1 MLKKHTQFVEGLLF
15 AGDMVS
21 TAAAWCLSY
30 VLRFEYPVFPV
41 TKGNPGFAAYAE
53 ILPIV
58 LVLCAIAYRTGQL
71 YVPRREGSILTE
83 LFSIVKANAIAFLL
97 LVAFVTFYRA
107 FEYSRGVLLLFLG
120 VNAFVLIAFR
130 STVRL
135 ALRRARER
143 GWNLKYA
150 LIVGSGKLGQRV
162 ARRIAENT
170 WVGVRVVGYID
181 DRAHRQGQVIE
192 GLQVLGTI
200 ADLDR
205 IVAEKGIDQVWIALP
220 FKQAAKVEE
229 AVDRLAQTM
238 VDVRIV
244 PDLTTFATLNHGV
257 TELDG
262 LPIIHLR
269 ETPLVGWNKVMKRGV
284 DILLSAI
291 ALLLLAIPLGIIAL
305 LVKLT
310 SRGPVF
316 YAQERMGLDG
326 STFRMLK
333 FRTMR
338 VDAEKETGAVWAKKD
353 DPRRTPIGA
362 FLRSTSLDELPQFWN
377 VLKGDM
383 SIVGPRPERP
393 VFIEQFK
400 KSIPGYMMR
409 HKMKTGI
416 TGWAQV
422 NGWRGNTSLKKRIQY
437 DLYYIENWSLW
448 FDLRIMLM
456 TIFRIRENAY

>member
-1 MLKKHTQFVEGLLF
+1 MLKKHSQFVEGLLF
-15 AGDMVS
+15 AGDMAA
-21 TAAAWCLSY
+21 TAGAWCLSY
-30 VLRFEYPVFPV
+30 VLRFVHPVIPV
-41 TKGNPGFAAYAE
+41 TKGNPGFGSYVE

-58 LVLCAIAYRTGQL
+58 LVLCAIAYRAGQL
-71 YVPRREGSILTE
+71 YVPRREGSLLSE
-83 LFSIVKANAIAFLL
+83 LFGIVKSNAIAFLL
-97 LVAFVTFYRA
+97 LVAFVTFYHA
-107 FEYSRGVLLLFLG
+107 FEYSRAVLLLFLG
-120 VNAFVLIAFR
+120 VNTIVLTFFR
-130 STVRL
+130 AAIRL
-135 ALRRARER
+135 GLRRARER
-143 GWNLKYA
+143 GWNLRFA
-150 LIVGSGKLGQRV
+150 LIVGSGKLGQGV
-162 ARRIAENT
+162 ARRIGENP
-170 WVGVRVVGYID
+170 WMGVRAVGYID
-181 DRAHRQGQVIE
+181 DRAHRQGQVIQ
-192 GLQVLGTI
+192 GLRILGTL

-205 IVAEKGIDQVWIALP
+205 VVAEKGVDQVWIALP

-229 AVDRLAQTM
+229 AVERLAQTM

-262 LPIIHLR
+262 LPILHLR
-269 ETPLVGWNKVMKRGV
+269 ETPLVGWNRVIKRTFDVVM
-284 DILLSAI
+284 SAI
-291 ALLLLAIPLGIIAL
+291 ALALLAVPLGVIAV
-305 LVKLT
+305 LVKMT
-310 SRGPVF
+310 SKGPVF
-316 YAQERMGLDG
+316 YSQERMGLDG

-353 DPRRTPIGA
+353 DPRRTPIGT

-377 VLKGDM
+377 VFKGDM

-393 VFIEQFK
+393 VFIDQFK
-400 KSIPGYMMR
+400 RSIPGYMMR

-448 FDLRIMLM
+448 FDLRIMFM
-456 TIFRIRENAY
+456 TVFRIRENAY

>member
-1 MLKKHTQFVEGLLF
+1 MLKKHSQFVEGLLF
-15 AGDMVS
+15 AGDMAA
-21 TAAAWCLSY
+21 TAGAWCLAY
-30 VLRFEYPVFPV
+30 ALRFLYPIVPV
-41 TKGNPGFAAYAE
+41 TKGNPGFGAYLS

-58 LVLCAIAYRTGQL
+58 LVLCVIAYRTAQL
-71 YVPRREGSILTE
+71 YVPRREGSMLRE
-83 LFSIVKANAIAFLL
+83 WFGIVKANGIAFLL

-107 FEYSRGVLLLFLG
+107 FAYSRGVVLLFLG
-120 VNAFVLIAFR
+120 LNTIGMAVFR
-130 STVRL
+130 GAIRF
-135 ALRRARER
+135 ALRRAREH
-143 GWNLKYA
+143 GLNLRYA
-150 LIVGSGKLGQRV
+150 LVVGSGKTGQGV
-162 ARRIAENT
+162 VRRIGENA
-170 WVGVRVVGYID
+170 WMGVRVVGYVD
-181 DRAHRQGQVIE
+181 DRAHRQGQLIQGVRI
-192 GLQVLGTI
+192 LGTI
-200 ADLDR
+200 ADMER
-205 IVAEKGIDQVWIALP
+205 IVAEREVDQVWIALP
-220 FKQAAKVEE
+220 FKQARKVEE
-229 AVDRLAQTM
+229 AVDRLAQTT
-238 VDVRIV
+238 VDIRIV

-269 ETPLVGWNKVMKRGV
+269 ETPLVGWNRVQKRLF
-284 DILLSAI
+284 DMALSAL
-291 ALLLLAIPLGIIAL
+291 ALLLLSPVLALIAL

-310 SRGPVF
+310 SKGPVF

-338 VDAEKETGAVWAKKD
+338 LDAEKETGAVWAKKD
-353 DPRRTPIGA
+353 DPRRTPIGT

-377 VLKGDM
+377 VFKGDM

-393 VFIEQFK
+393 VFIDQFK

-437 DLYYIENWSLW
+437 DLYYIENWSIW
-448 FDLRIMLM
+448 FDLRIMFM
-456 TIFRIRENAY
+456 TVFRIRENAY